1 MEQCSEQDIIDLLE
15 AGDVY
20 WDVVLLQEGPT
31 REEGS
36 CTIIAGGHAFY
47 VGKAGSSNRT
57 TCVLLHRRWTIA
69 KLSFYALNG
78 RISYLD
84 LEAGSLKLG
93 LASAHL
99 PHADIHEDV
108 YETTLDSLEETV
120 INAKRLSQMNIIG
133 IDANAVAGRQMMT
146 DDDCTI
152 GECGMGFRNPRGH
165 IFATW
170 LHGSR
175 LAVSATMLPKPWEST
190 WTHELWSNQLH
201 RQIDFVSLDEVRS
214 NTLEDVGIEC
224 CLDGKS
230 DHRAAFARIRLRDY
244 ERGAHSRRRVQVRW
258 VSKT

>member
-1 MEQCSEQDIIDLLE
+1 MALTWNACGMEQCAEQDIIDLLE
-15 AGDVY
+15 AGEVY

-47 VGKAGSSNRT
+47 VGKAGSSKHT

-69 KLSFYALNG
+69 KLSFYALNS

-84 LEAGSLKLG
+84 LEAGSLKLR
-93 LASAHL
+93 LTSAHL

-108 YETTLDSLEETV
+108 YETMLNSLEETV
-120 INAKRLSQMNIIG
+120 INARRLNRMNIIG
-133 IDANAVAGRQMMT
+133 IDANAVIGRQMMT
-146 DDDCTI
+146 DDDCII
-152 GECGMGFRNPRGH
+152 GECGMGARNARGH

-201 RQIDFVSLDEVRS
+201 RQIDFVLLDEVRS
-214 NTLEDVGIEC
+214 NTLEDVGI
-224 CLDGKS
+224 
-230 DHRAAFARIRLRDY
+230 
-244 ERGAHSRRRVQVRW
+244 
-258 VSKT
+258 